1 MRWKYA
7 VVEVL
12 VCYQKDGK
20 RISVQFQENREKNRS
35 PVPAVRN
42 SRTSIAWWSI
52 EINQERTAF
61 TRSRFRKHFSTN
73 TLLLM
78 TFSIVCGSD
87 GEVLNPRVSLLDGA
101 WFGIMLCIHTVMVLL
116 FYRYVCIS
124 STNVVSPSLSVGVNI
139 IILLPEIIGGVVSTL
154 NLCNR
159 FKIVRILNTFKVFDT
174 KVKLHTWIYSIRFL
188 FPYLLLAVQ
197 IHRWLSLV
205 FT

>member
-1 MRWKYA
+1 MRRIVHRSRRSVT
-7 VVEVL
+7 VVHPLHDDQSKSIKKE
-12 VCYQKDGK
+12 Q
-20 RISVQFQENREKNRS
+20 RS
-35 PVPAVRN
+35 PEVDFANTFRPIHYC
-42 SRTSIAWWSI
+42 SR
-52 EINQERTAF
+52 
-61 TRSRFRKHFSTN
+61 
-73 TLLLM
+73 LCGLM

-87 GEVLNPRVSLLDGA
+87 GEVLNPRVSLLDGV

-174 KVKLHTWIYSIRFL
+174 KVKLHT
-188 FPYLLLAVQ
+188 
-197 IHRWLSLV
+197 
-205 FT
+205 